1 MFSLRKIN
9 FLLVIYNDY
18 ILQGSELTRVTVV
31 DSTGRVCYESL
42 VKPDNEIIDYNTRL
56 FINYNTRLLYPLF
69 MEYR

>member
-9 FLLVIYNDY
+9 FLLVIYNDS

-31 DSTGRVCYESL
+31 DSAGRVCYESL